1 MEKFEFMK
9 NKLYNCDCLE
19 LMKIIED
26 NKIQLTITSPPYFNL
41 KEYEDNFSFWNSY
54 DDYLETN
61 KKWFKE
67 LYRITRQGGYVCW
80 NIQETIPNP
89 QNGERLDYPLM
100 ADIIK
105 IAYDIGFIHE
115 RNIYW
120 NKNNSTQIYFGSYPK
135 AGTPI
140 FMCQTEVILI
150 FRKRG
155 KYQGNEQEREKYKLT
170 KERWFEI
177 TRNVWEIAP
186 AKASEREHDAPFPHE
201 IPKRFIEIMT
211 VPSDYIFEPF
221 AGSGTT
227 LEVCLQLDRNCI
239 ASEISKKYYQ
249 KIIKRINHKQTT
261 IFDFIEEEK

>member
-1 MEKFEFMK
+1 MESFKFLK
-9 NKLYNCDCLE
+9 NELYNCDCYE
-19 LMKIIED
+19 LMKQIEND
-26 NKIQLTITSPPYFNL
+26 KIQLTITSPPYLNL
-41 KEYEDNFSFWNSY
+41 KEYEDNFNYWNSY
-54 DDYLETN
+54 DDYINDN

-67 LYRITRQGGYVCW
+67 LHRITRPGGYVCW

-89 QNGERLDYPLM
+89 VNHERLDYPLM
-100 ADIIK
+100 GDIIK
-105 IAYDIGFIHE
+105 IAYEQGFIHE

-120 NKNNSTQIYFGSYPK
+120 DKHNSTQIYFGSYPK
-135 AGTPI
+135 PGTPI
-140 FMCQTEVILI
+140 FMCETEVIMI

-155 KYQGNEQEREKYKLT
+155 TYQGNEDERKVNILS

-211 VPSDYIFEPF
+211 VPSDYVFEPF

-227 LEVCLQLDRNCI
+227 LEVCNELERNCI
-239 ASEISKKYYQ
+239 ASEISKKYYD
-249 KIIKRINHKQTT
+249 KIVRRINKKQLSL
-261 IFDFIEEEK
+261 F

>member
-41 KEYEDNFSFWNSY
+41 KEYEDNFSFWDSY

-135 AGTPI
+135 PGTPI

-211 VPSDYIFEPF
+211 IPSDYVFEPF

-249 KIIKRINHKQTT
+249 KIIKRINHKQTN
-261 IFDFIEEEK
+261 IFDFIEEGK